1 LNFGGEIMAEEKRKL
16 SALMQTD
23 ICRYTE
29 MVERDEALAMELL
42 EEHNNLIR
50 SWVSNHNGHEIKFM
64 GDSFLVMFPSALQA
78 VRCAIDIQTSLVERN
93 ATMPTCRIITI
104 RIGLHLSDLIY
115 RDGDVFGDGVNMLSR
130 IEPLAKPGGIALSR
144 QIYVQ
149 VRNQLDIP
157 CVSIGEHE
165 LKNIQHPVEI
175 FQAILPWESQKCDVA
190 EKKKSPSTKADLMR
204 VLGLTPELFKHPS
217 YGMLL
222 ERIVRNLVR
231 FHQRQNEI
239 DPAAQQLLRQWLAN
253 TAELLEGIDA
263 NDYIVRLE
271 DVRFHAGRY
280 LRLVGAGDRVYSTNY
295 VHVAIWWDTEI
306 GDNYL
311 RQKVNASR
319 RGAEIVQIMI
329 ESDPEALLRDRQLI
343 ERLVGPHGERGS
355 YRVFAIDEQEVVRDQ
370 CRDVFMVEDKVAFGL
385 DFDSRTWIRGFQ
397 ICFHPSDAMEE
408 LVRYYEDFMQH
419 DALVEYD
426 PHGLYGGE
434 QSYGDFIHRVF
445 PWSHIKL
452 SDVTAH

>member
-1 LNFGGEIMAEEKRKL
+1 MAEEKRKL
-16 SALMQTD
+16 AALMQTD
-23 ICRYTE
+23 ICGYTE
-29 MVERDEALAMELL
+29 MVERDESLAMELL

-64 GDSFLVMFPSALQA
+64 GDSFLVMFSSALQA
-78 VRCAIDIQTSLVERN
+78 TRCAIDIQTSLVERN
-93 ATMPTCRIITI
+93 ATMPTSRIITI

-157 CVSIGEHE
+157 CVSLGEQE
-165 LKNIQHPVEI
+165 LKNIQNPVEI
-175 FQAILPWESQKCDVA
+175 FQAILPW
-190 EKKKSPSTKADLMR
+190 KSETCGVVKEREPPSKKADLMR
-204 VLGLTPELFKHPS
+204 VLGLTPELFKHPN

-239 DPAAQQLLRQWLAN
+239 DPAAQQLLRQWLTN

-280 LRLVGAGDRVYSTNY
+280 LQLVGAGDCVYSTNY
-295 VHVAIWWDTEI
+295 VQVAIWWDTEI

-329 ESDPEALLRDRQLI
+329 ESDPAALI
-343 ERLVGPHGERGS
+343 EDR
-355 YRVFAIDEQEVVRDQ
+355 QEVVKDQ
-370 CRDVFMVEDKVAFGL
+370 CRDVFLVKDKVAFGL

-397 ICFHPSDAMEE
+397 ISFHPSDAMNE
-408 LVRYYEDFMQH
+408 LVRYYEEIMQH

-434 QSYGDFIHRVF
+434 QSYGDFVQRVF
-445 PWSHIKL
+445 PWSRVEL

>member
-1 LNFGGEIMAEEKRKL
+1 MAKEKRKL

-23 ICRYTE
+23 IRGYTE

-50 SWVSNHNGHEIKFM
+50 SWVSNHSGHEIKFM

-130 IEPLAKPGGIALSR
+130 IEPLAKPGSIALSR

-157 CVSIGEHE
+157 CVSLGEQE
-165 LKNIQHPVEI
+165 LKNIQYPVEI
-175 FQAILPWESQKCDVA
+175 FQAILPWESEKCDVV
-190 EKKKSPSTKADLMR
+190 EKKESPSKKADLMR

-217 YGMLL
+217 HGMLL

-280 LRLVGAGDRVYSTNY
+280 LQLVGAGDRVYSTNY

-306 GDNYL
+306 GNNYL

-397 ICFHPSDAMEE
+397 ICFYPSDAMDE

-434 QSYGDFIHRVF
+434 KSYGDFIHRVF
-445 PWSHIKL
+445 PWSHLKL
-452 SDVTAH
+452 SDVTTH